1 MDKHAFTDIFIS
13 VFILSIF
20 VIPSLFVKTVPA
32 AAFASWTLPVQQLIF
47 AAAAGILVWYI
58 KTGKN
63 EKKEK
68 KSAEKKIRI
77 IIDSG
82 YVLVTFGS
90 LCVTAAFMELILHFA
105 GIRSSIIPVRPV
117 SAVQLL
123 FCILDFAAASF
134 FEEVVYRLYLP
145 EMFLK
150 YLSCIPHFRFA
161 GICSETLPVVLFALA
176 HRYLGIPSV
185 INAALACIFLRV
197 CCKKTGTVVTNT
209 TAHFAYNILSL
220 FLFSAI

>member
-1 MDKHAFTDIFIS
+1 MDKHAFTDIFIF

-20 VIPSLFVKTVPA
+20 VVPPLFVKTVPA
-32 AAFASWTLPVQQLIF
+32 AAFASWTFPVQQLFF
-47 AAAAGILVWYI
+47 AAAAGILIWYMND
-58 KTGKN
+58 GK
-63 EKKEK
+63 KKRTK
-68 KSAEKKIRI
+68 KPAEKQINI

-82 YVLVTFGS
+82 YVLFTFGA
-90 LCVTAAFMELILHFA
+90 LCVTAALMELIIHFS
-105 GIRSSIIPVRPV
+105 GIRSSVIPVRPA

-150 YLSCIPHFRFA
+150 YLACIPHFRFA
-161 GICSETLPVVLFALA
+161 EVCSEALPVVLFAFA
-176 HRYLGIPSV
+176 HLYLGIPSV
-185 INAALACIFLRV
+185 VNAALACIFLRM
-197 CCKKTGTVVTNT
+197 CCKKTGTVLTNT

-220 FLFSAI
+220 FLFSAM